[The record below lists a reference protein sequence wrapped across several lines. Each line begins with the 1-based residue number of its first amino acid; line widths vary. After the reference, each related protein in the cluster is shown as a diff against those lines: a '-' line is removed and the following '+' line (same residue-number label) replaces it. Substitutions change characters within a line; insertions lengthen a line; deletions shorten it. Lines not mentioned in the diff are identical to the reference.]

1 MNWLSHRIPSIRRN
15 SPGGTRRN
23 RGRLC
28 VERLETRLAPAAS
41 VFVVPVNQ
49 PADTT
54 HFHELLD
61 AINAAGNSGTVTI
74 EPGASPDPVQP
85 ITVTKNFITIRGDLN
100 VPATTLP
107 AYQVSIQASD

>member
-1 MNWLSHRIPSIRRN
+1 MNWLSHRLHS
-15 SPGGTRRN
+15 TRRN
-23 RGRLC
+23 PRSGGQRGRARLG

-61 AINAAGNSGTVTI
+61 AVNAAGNSGTVTI
-74 EPGASPDPVQP
+74 EPGASPDAVQP
-85 ITVTKNFITIRGDLN
+85 ITVTKNFITIQGDPN
-100 VPATTLP
+100 VPPTTLP
-107 AYQVSIQASD
+107 AYRL